1 MNEKQILQ
9 EMSFSEELIDYIQK
23 TNKLESFE
31 DVPAVIEVEIE
42 EDNVISTSSYYYS
55 SSRGIIEQLITR

>member
-31 DVPAVIEVEIE
+31 DVPAVIEVETE
-42 EDNVISTSSYYYS
+42 EDSVISSSSYYYS
-55 SSRGIIEQLITR
+55 SY

>member
-23 TNKLESFE
+23 ANKLESYDE
-31 DVPAVIEVEIE
+31 IPTVIEVET
-42 EDNVISTSSYYYS
+42 DDDKVISSSSYYY
-55 SSRGIIEQLITR
+55 GTY

>member
-9 EMSFSEELIDYIQK
+9 EMSFSDELIDYVQK
-23 TNKLESFE
+23 TNKLESYE
-31 DVPAVIEVEIE
+31 DIPTVIEVEIE

-55 SSRGIIEQLITR
+55 RRIIE

>member
-55 SSRGIIEQLITR
+55 SSGIIE